1 MAGNHLKGLRGRI
14 ILLGVI
20 LALFTGCGPA
30 AAEPSDAAQTETK
43 GGGSGYITAAQAK
56 EAAFENAGISEET
69 AKAVQVHLNTKDD
82 VSTYEIAFASGSEE
96 YNYVVDAVTGK
107 IISMDCKSGVPDM
120 TSASNMTSAPTE
132 EPQTI
137 DVREAA
143 AQSDSAPETAAQG
156 ARGQETPGQ
165 SGSAPAREG
174 SGSKAEA
181 QSGTD
186 GQYIGTEAAKQAALA
201 HVGLKE
207 EEVGFVHVQLEF
219 DDGRWQ
225 YDVEFFKDNTEY
237 DYSIDALTGEI
248 LKYDHDTEHFQ
259 HGDDKNHQGYVS
271 GEMISPETAEQIA
284 LEYAGVAPAD
294 AQYLKA
300 ELDYD
305 DGGAEYEIEWN
316 VGTTEYS
323 CDVDAYTGQV
333 LAFEKD
339 FD

>member
-1 MAGNHLKGLRGRI
+1 MAGNHLRGLRGRI
-14 ILLGVI
+14 ILMGVI

-30 AAEPSDAAQTETK
+30 ATEPSDAAQAETK
-43 GGGSGYITAAQAK
+43 GGDSRYITAAQAK
-56 EAAFENAGISEET
+56 KAALENAGISEET
-69 AKAVQVHLNTKDD
+69 AKLLQVHLNTEDD
-82 VSTYEIAFASGSEE
+82 VPTYEIEFASKSEA
-96 YNYVVDAVTGK
+96 YDYVVNAVTGE
-107 IISMDCKSGVPDM
+107 IISMDCKNG
-120 TSASNMTSAPTE
+120 ASDMTSAPTE

-137 DVREAA
+137 DAREAA
-143 AQSDSAPETAAQG
+143 AQSDSAPETAEQG
-156 ARGQETPGQ
+156 ARVQETPGQ
-165 SGSAPAREG
+165 SGSTPARG
-174 SGSKAEA
+174 GNGSKAEA

-186 GQYIGTEAAKQAALA
+186 GQYIGTEAAKQAALE

-207 EEVGFVHVQLEF
+207 EEAGFVHIQLEF
-219 DDGRWQ
+219 DDGCWQ

-248 LKYDHDTEHFQ
+248 LKYDHDTEHFP
-259 HGDDKNHQGYVS
+259 HGDDKNHKSHTS
-271 GEMISPETAEQIA
+271 GEMITQEAAKQIA
-284 LEYAGVAPAD
+284 LEYAGIAPAD

-305 DGGAEYEIEWN
+305 DGSAEYEIEWN